1 MPAKREKPGKA
12 RVGSKRGKG
21 QRPSERELERMIEE
35 AVVDAHDE
43 SEQAMG
49 FFTMIEDNLALPF
62 DTVVLGVDVTV
73 ERLDVNERDEIV
85 AVCRRGRLRQNLP
98 VLDLPLPEPPPAGW
112 KWIEAYRRW
121 ARGWS

>member
-1 MPAKREKPGKA
+1 MPAKREKPWKA

-21 QRPSERELERMIEE
+21 QRPSERELDRMIED

-43 SEQAMG
+43 SEQAVG

-62 DTVVLGVDVTV
+62 DTVVLGVEVTV
-73 ERLDVNERDEIV
+73 EKLDVNERDEIV
-85 AVCRRGRLRQNLP
+85 AVCRRGRERQKLP
-98 VLDLPLPEPPPAGW
+98 LLDLPLPKPPPTGW